1 MRQRRTRL
9 EQLRLDLENEGYQ
22 PGSPQF
28 EAQLRSKQV
37 EACQEL
43 QEVPSC
49 DSCPAFDGCEIIKAH
64 LRDIR
69 FGVEIKNGSNGRT

>member
-1 MRQRRTRL
+1 MK
-9 EQLRLDLENEGYQ
+9 LDLEMEGYQ

-37 EACQEL
+37 LMCQEM
-43 QEVPSC
+43 QGVPSC
-49 DSCPAFDGCEIIKAH
+49 DACPAFDNCEIIKAH

-69 FGVEIKNGSNGRT
+69 FGVEIKDGPDGRT